1 MVEVNADNLPWV
13 LIGVLVSGML
23 ATFYAM
29 LRGAIIPRRVAEQL
43 RESAERRAEVAEAG
57 VTANTETN
65 KTLVDSVKK
74 LMVLAENQD
83 KILKA
88 LGERAARDHTQRRG
102 GPS

>member
-1 MVEVNADNLPWV
+1 MVEINADNLPWV
-13 LIGVLVSGML
+13 LIGVLVTGML

-65 KTLVDSVKK
+65 KTLAEQVTK

-88 LGERAARDHTQRRG
+88 LGERAARGNTHRRG
-102 GPS
+102 DTS